1 MNVEELLLNIENLND
16 EQKQQLKKSIVEYYF
31 IDTSD
36 YMMNLYNQLSET
48 GSIALIDLVGYQ
60 SLTKDFITKFKNI
73 QYIIPPYNYDYYI
86 FYSYIFESKEL
97 TLIAINSDIFYKE
110 LTDNFKI
117 ERVFKE
123 LSDNDL
129 RKIFINKCL
138 NNIIGEYKYFEQPF
152 RLYVKEHV
160 SDDKIIDFQ
169 KNNDDVDEILNAFA
183 MLSDKGQEIVYNSE
197 WFRNKVNLDLTVNQE
212 FLLANSCESII
223 KDVSEKVKFSTIF
236 IDLYG
241 NSKPRNI
248 MFLKL
253 FLDKHNGE
261 NIMIRQLQPI
271 YIITDKIYQL
281 LGNEYQEKLKNFFN
295 SLHPK
300 EYLEL
305 YFKYYLTFENQSIE
319 LKKIMFNKACE
330 LLENNMITE
339 TLSPAIIKSN
349 DQELLNLII
358 KHVSKEDL
366 LMLSIRNEYIC
377 DYVLELLKNNP
388 SYFKDIIINDNM
400 KFSISTDIKEDKLN
414 KYLEIFKYLDKEQY
428 NIYFIPPFL
437 EKVPGI
443 KDLYKQEIL
452 KNPDSII
459 KLSDLQ
465 YVESDIDSIINRMS
479 TDKLMYLIVNR
490 CGDIKKIAD
499 KIRVCIDKR
508 VNEVIEFINNDQIE
522 LDERYNFSVTR
533 VLYLVSD
540 KEKFIKSINN
550 IDFLCHIFDD
560 INNSFIKKMILNRL
574 ANIYNR
580 NEFESPKF
588 MFPVFFNQDK
598 EQEEFISSIDF
609 DVLLYIL
616 CNEFKYD
623 NYSTKRFKPY
633 IGYIC
638 KSIDKDINILFSNI
652 NSIIMVE
659 NILLYLPNE
668 YQNKI
673 KKYID
678 DKYNLYINKYDSLR
692 QYVKT
697 YSDKANFIN
706 AIDKG
711 LIKSSNINDIYKL
724 LEKNIYLFNS
734 MDFNLLNEDIK
745 KMGSHFI
752 EKTSRYPILANKLY
766 KIYSSDL
773 NKFNLIV
780 ILSNKLIRENSE
792 NIYDQKIETIINYLY
807 SNSINIDFEI
817 NEETLSNI
825 ENYILENSTNNL
837 KFKHLNMK
845 NYTIERNK
853 ILDEEINKCND
864 IESIKD
870 YIYQRYFWLNSKEIE
885 DFLIGYAFNF
895 NSVLEFCDSDLPSK
909 YINYIKLIKENNDLD
924 MLKRMIH
931 NISQFTLSDYMIIK
945 GIIIRAYNKSIIN
958 DIKSMQNGTN
968 ITLNIDGEEIVA
980 TELSN
985 NFGIFGHST
994 CAYGTMPIINDDYYD
1009 SWNYNPNTSNH
1020 GICTFLMTE
1029 YSYGTPEVTD
1039 TGVLFGFIVDDE
1051 GIPLIAPYD
1060 LGTIN
1065 TGYNI
1070 KSTMKPFFGRLNTIS
1085 NFTRH
1090 THSEGSL
1097 ERRVTDQFNNSSI
1110 RQPNCIIILED
1121 MPDSIKKNSL
1131 KAYRDFK
1138 KHGIDLKIRYLNR
1151 EKLVHNASAKLSYLM
1166 KEYLNSFD
1174 LKLLGDIINIYECNI
1189 CSCTFLGS
1197 KYSKSAKLFDEHE
1210 LFHTKEITDI
1220 INYTIDMLEQS
1231 QDIEKIEKFI
1241 DIMKSEQFKFDLVND
1256 FNKKRSNKFD
1266 LYTDNMRKRVEQLE
1280 TISKVK

>member
-1 MNVEELLLNIENLND
+1 MNVEELLLNIESLTD
-16 EQKQQLKKSIVEYYF
+16 EQKQQLKNIIVEYNF

-36 YMMNLYNQLSET
+36 YLMNLYNQLSEA
-48 GSIALIDLVGYQ
+48 GSKVLIELVGYQ

-73 QYIIPPYNYDYYI
+73 QYIIPPYNYDYYS

-138 NNIIGEYKYFEQPF
+138 NNIIGEYKYFDPAF

-160 SDDKIIDFQ
+160 SDDKIIEFQ
-169 KNNDDVDEILNAFA
+169 QNNDDIDEILNAFP

-197 WFRNKVNLDLTVNQE
+197 WFRNKVNLDLFVNQE

-253 FLDKHNGE
+253 FLDKYSGE
-261 NIMIRQLQPI
+261 IMLRQLQPI
-271 YIITDKIYQL
+271 YIITDKIYDL
-281 LGNEYQEKLKNFFN
+281 LGSEYQEKLKNFFN

-305 YFKYYLTFENQSIE
+305 YFKYYMTFENQSIE

-339 TLSPAIIKSN
+339 TLSPTIIKSN

-414 KYLEIFKYLDKEQY
+414 KYLKIFKYLDKEQY
-428 NIYFIPPFL
+428 KIYFLPLFF

-479 TDKLMYLIVNR
+479 IDKLMYLIVNR

-508 VNEVIEFINNDQIE
+508 VNEVIEFINNDYIE
-522 LDERYNFSVTR
+522 LDERYHFSVTR
-533 VLYLVSD
+533 IIYLVSD
-540 KEKFIKSINN
+540 KEKFVKSINN
-550 IDFLCHIFDD
+550 IDLLCYIFDD
-560 INNSFIKKMILNRL
+560 TNNSSIKKMILNRL
-574 ANIYNR
+574 ANIYNC

-623 NYSTKRFKPY
+623 NHRTKRFKPY
-633 IGYIC
+633 IDYIC
-638 KSIDKDINILFSNI
+638 KSIDKDINILFNDI
-652 NSIIMVE
+652 NSIIMVD
-659 NILLYLPNE
+659 NILLYLPND

-673 KKYID
+673 KSYID
-678 DKYNLYINKYDSLR
+678 NKYSLCINKYDNLR
-692 QYVKT
+692 QYIKT

-706 AIDKG
+706 AIEKG
-711 LIKSSNINDIYKL
+711 LINSSNINDIYKL

-734 MDFNLLNEDIK
+734 MDFNLLNDDIK
-745 KMGSHFI
+745 KMGYHFI
-752 EKTSRYPILANKLY
+752 EKTSRHPILANKLY
-766 KIYSSDL
+766 KIYLSDL
-773 NKFNLIV
+773 NKFNLI
-780 ILSNKLIRENSE
+780 INLSNKLIRENSE
-792 NIYDQKIETIINYLY
+792 NIYDQKIENIINYLY
-807 SNSINIDFEI
+807 SNNINIDFEI
-817 NEETLSNI
+817 NDETLSNI
-825 ENYILENSTNNL
+825 ENYILENSTNNH
-837 KFKHLNMK
+837 KFKNLSMK

-864 IESIKD
+864 IESLKD
-870 YIYQRYFWLNSKEIE
+870 YIYQRYFWLNSEGIK

-895 NSVLEFCDSDLPSK
+895 NSVLEFCDSDLPNK
-909 YINYIKLIKENNDLD
+909 YINYIKTIQDITDIDE
-924 MLKRMIH
+924 LKKIVSKL
-931 NISQFTLSDYMIIK
+931 NEFTLSDYMIIK
-945 GIIIRAYNKSIIN
+945 GIMIRVYNKSIIS
-958 DIKSMQNGTN
+958 DIKNMQNGTN

-1060 LGTIN
+1060 LATIN

-1070 KSTMKPFFGRLNTIS
+1070 RSTMKPFFGRLNTIS

-1090 THSEGSL
+1090 THSEASL
-1097 ERRVTDQFNNSSI
+1097 ERRVTDKFNNSSI

-1121 MPDSIKKNSL
+1121 MPDNIKRNSL
-1131 KAYRDFK
+1131 KAYHDFK
-1138 KHGIDLKIRYLNR
+1138 KHGIDLKIIYVNRKKIATNASVELSNMIKSYLNNYDL
-1151 EKLVHNASAKLSYLM
+1151 ELLM
-1166 KEYLNSFD
+1166 T
-1174 LKLLGDIINIYECNI
+1174 IINLYECNL
-1189 CSCTFLGS
+1189 CSCTFIG
-1197 KYSKSAKLFDEHE
+1197 KRKSNSLELFDEHE
-1210 LFHTKEITDI
+1210 LFFTKEITSI
-1220 INYTIDMLEQS
+1220 LNYTIERLEQS
-1231 QDIEKIEKFI
+1231 HNIDEINHFI